1 VFFVVRNKAVSGEE
15 TIVILTIAS
24 GKGGTGK
31 TTLAVNLCEYLT
43 DNLSIKENVRLLDC
57 DVEAPNDNL
66 FIKANFSVTK
76 DIAEKK
82 PVWNSDKCKGCGKCK
97 EVCRYNSIAIVKG
110 KVLIFNDLCHSCGAC
125 TFICPNGALPE
136 RDHPVGKVF
145 TTSVNRNPFFA
156 YGLLNVGETATP
168 SMVKAVKSNITP
180 SAFNIIDAPPGTGCS
195 VVAALENSDVAVLV
209 TEPTPFGLHDLK
221 LAVELTNKMK
231 IPTGV
236 VINRSDGNDHII
248 LDFLDK
254 YNIPIIGRIPFD
266 RKYAEAYSRGEILVH
281 IFPKIK
287 NQIIKIYTNILKLS
301 KTPFTQYTIP
311 VLEEVECSVSAKAVD
326 ETNSN
331 ESNTIPKE
339 IMIISGKGGTGKTTI
354 SAALSVLAR
363 PKTENNKIFADCD
376 VDAADLHLL
385 LKPEVIEKNNFSGS
399 NVATINFED
408 CTGCGRCAELCRF
421 NAIKKFENKYKI
433 NELNCEG
440 CGLCLLVCQDNA
452 IKEKEKING
461 QWFISDTEH
470 GQMIH
475 ARLGIAEENSGKLV
489 SIVRTNAAKLAEKT
503 GKGWILGDGPPG
515 IGCPVI
521 ASVTGIDAAL
531 VVTEPTVSGIHDM
544 TRILQLIK
552 HFKINAMVV
561 INKADLN
568 LKMADKIKETA
579 ALFKV
584 KVIAEIPFDRNI
596 NDALVAG
603 KTIIEYGKGTA
614 YKEIEKIMTVLLN
627 NINE

>member
-1 VFFVVRNKAVSGEE
+1 M
-15 TIVILTIAS
+15 ILTIAS

-43 DNLSIKENVRLLDC
+43 DNLSIKESIRLLDC

-66 FIKANFSVTK
+66 FIKADFSTTKEVT
-76 DIAEKK
+76 EKK
-82 PVWNSDKCKGCGKCK
+82 PEWDSDKCTGCGKCK
-97 EVCRYNSIAIVKG
+97 GVCRYNSIAIVKG

-145 TTSVNRNPFFA
+145 TTSTNRNPFFA

-168 SMVKAVKSNITP
+168 SMVKAVKKHISAN
-180 SAFNIIDAPPGTGCS
+180 AFNIIDAPPGTGCS

-221 LAVELTNKMK
+221 LAVELTNKIK

-248 LDFLDK
+248 LDFLKK
-254 YNIPIIGRIPFD
+254 YDIPIIGQIPFD

-281 IFPKIK
+281 SFPKIK
-287 NQIIKIYTNILKLS
+287 KQIIKIYTNILKLS
-301 KTPFTQYTIP
+301 KTPFSQFTIP
-311 VLEEVECSVSAKAVD
+311 VLEEVECLGSHEQIDKIK
-326 ETNSN
+326 NSD
-331 ESNTIPKE
+331 SNIIPKE
-339 IMIISGKGGTGKTTI
+339 VMIISGKGGTGKTTI
-354 SAALSVLAR
+354 SAALSVLSGNE
-363 PKTENNKIFADCD
+363 TDNNKVFADCD

-385 LKPEVIEKNNFSGS
+385 LKPEVIEKHEFSGS
-399 NVATINFED
+399 NVATIKFEE
-408 CTGCGRCAELCRF
+408 CIGCSICAELCRF
-421 NAIKKFENKYKI
+421 DAIDKFENKFKI
-433 NELNCEG
+433 NELKCEG
-440 CGLCLLVCQDNA
+440 CGLCLIACRDKA
-452 IKEKEKING
+452 IAEKEKING
-461 QWFISDTEH
+461 QWFISNTAH
-470 GQMIH
+470 GQMVH

-503 GKGWILGDGPPG
+503 EKGWILGDGPPG

-521 ASVTGIDAAL
+521 ASVTGVDIAL
-531 VVTEPTVSGIHDM
+531 VITEPTVSGIHDM
-544 TRILQLIK
+544 TRILQLIR
-552 HFKINAMVV
+552 HFRINAMVV

-568 LKMADKIKETA
+568 LKMVGKIKA
-579 ALFKV
+579 AARSFNV
-584 KVIAEIPFDRNI
+584 DVIAEIPFDRNI

-614 YKEIEKIMTVLLN
+614 YNEIEKIRDALLG
-627 NINE
+627 NINK